1 MVGPGGLDSGL
12 VHRDNSAVGVGDQAV
27 LSVAVSGTVGSTVG
41 NRVSSVQTST
51 ASTGGKVVSTGSSH
65 GRLINRDHRTVGVGD
80 QVGVQVEGSGV
91 SMEHR
96 GGHSG
101 VGGGNR
107 GVHRGSDGDRG
118 SGVGAVVLSGDGFL
132 GGEVVSTGSSHGGL
146 IHGDNGPVRV
156 TDQVG
161 VQVEGAGVAVASSIA
176 KTSGGIGGA
185 TDAGVSNSMGDGSSS
200 GVTYTSVPCTSV
212 QTSMATAGSEVVSTG
227 SSHSGLV
234 HRDNS
239 TVGVGDQAVLGS
251 RDRQTGGEN
260 LKHLV

>member
-1 MVGPGGLDSGL
+1 
-12 VHRDNSAVGVGDQAV
+12 
-27 LSVAVSGTVGSTVG
+27 
-41 NRVSSVQTST
+41 
-51 ASTGGKVVSTGSSH
+51 
-65 GRLINRDHRTVGVGD
+65 
-80 QVGVQVEGSGV
+80 
-91 SMEHR
+91 MEHR

-107 GVHRGSDGDRG
+107 CVHRGSDSYGG
-118 SGVGAVVLSGDGFL
+118 SGVGPVVLSGDGSL

-146 IHGDNGPVRV
+146 IHGDNSSVRV
-156 TDQVG
+156 ANQIG
-161 VQVEGAGVAVASSIA
+161 VQVEGAGVAIASSIA
-176 KTSGGIGGA
+176 KTSRGKGGT

-212 QTSMATAGSEVVSTG
+212 QTSMATASSEVVSTG

-239 TVGVGDQAVLGS
+239 TVGVGNQAVLGS

-260 LKHLV
+260 LI